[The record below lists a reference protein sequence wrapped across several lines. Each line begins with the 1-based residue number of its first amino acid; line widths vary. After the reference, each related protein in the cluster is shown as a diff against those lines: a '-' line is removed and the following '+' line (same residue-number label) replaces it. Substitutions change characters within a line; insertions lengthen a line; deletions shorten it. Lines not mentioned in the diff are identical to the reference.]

1 MFMYSQT
8 TSVVVINVTY
18 TKADDNL
25 MTNVIDAKNMQDVLK
40 QNMERRF
47 DIYDSRH
54 PHCDR
59 KIAISAN

>member
-1 MFMYSQT
+1 MFMHSQT

-47 DIYDSRH
+47 DIHDSRH
-54 PHCDR
+54 PL
-59 KIAISAN
+59 